1 MSHEVLLKAGGVQ
14 VAQWSKDS
22 TFDSSFHAHGG
33 VEVKHSEKRE
43 AGPGADDHGC
53 GEYNTISVKDHAGNE
68 FTLFIDTDSL
78 VELIEK
84 GAEALTGCKGVGC
97 KF

>member
-1 MSHEVLLKAGGVQ
+1 MSHIVLLKAGGVQ
-14 VAQWSKDS
+14 VAQWGEGSS
-22 TFDSSFHAHGG
+22 FDSSFHAHGG

-43 AGPGADDHGC
+43 AGPKADDHGC

-68 FTLFIDTDSL
+68 FTLFLDTDTL

-84 GAEALTGCKGVGC
+84 AQAALDGDEK
-97 KF
+97 